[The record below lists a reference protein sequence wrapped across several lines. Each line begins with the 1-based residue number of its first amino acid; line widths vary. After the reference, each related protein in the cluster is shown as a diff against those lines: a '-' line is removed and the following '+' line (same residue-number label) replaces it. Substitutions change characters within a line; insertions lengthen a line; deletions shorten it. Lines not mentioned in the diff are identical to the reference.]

1 MARHKS
7 LLTVRVIETN
17 RLPPGVRDQILRRL
31 VHHGSDFWKKLLNQ
45 QPCGPISVVST
56 HGAVLSWVRSDQ
68 WDGKQ
73 TLECFTLPAVRRKG
87 YALLAARA
95 LVAGT
100 FADLDDPVAVFSDEA
115 VCLARRVGFA
125 NIEQF
130 YSEGDKWLPKSLTP
144 PA

>member
-17 RLPPGVRDQILRRL
+17 RLPAGVREQILRRL

-73 TLECFTLPAVRRKG
+73 TLECYTLPAVRRKG

-100 FADLDDPVAVFSDEA
+100 FADLDEPVAVFSDEA
-115 VCLARRVGFA
+115 VGLARRVGFTR
-125 NIEQF
+125 IEQF
-130 YSEGDKWLPKSLTP
+130 VSEGDKWLPVSPTP

>member
-1 MARHKS
+1 MARYKS

-17 RLPPGVRDQILRRL
+17 RLAAGVRDQILRCLSHR
-31 VHHGSDFWKKLLNQ
+31 GSDFWKKLLNQ
-45 QPCGPISVVST
+45 QQCGPIAVVTT
-56 HGAVLSWVRSDQ
+56 HGAVLSWVRSDH

-73 TLECFTLPAVRRKG
+73 TLECYTLPAVRRKG

-100 FADLDDPVAVFSDEA
+100 FADLDEPVAVFSDEA
-115 VCLARRVGFA
+115 VGLARRVGFT
-125 NIEQF
+125 NVEQF
-130 YSEGDKWLPKSLTP
+130 YSEGDKWLPASPTP